1 MFYLLSTRVSNRI
14 IAPASRGIFMLCYNM
29 LMDKKLK
36 AYIDYIEKEEKKPS
50 AELIQYH
57 KDITAQFQHER
68 LIHLIVTMFF
78 ALFMLIMFIFTIVAG
93 FVLPE
98 SMKILYWCLGGLT
111 LALLVTVIFYV
122 RHYYLLENGTQR
134 LEDVTR
140 RLYKRD
146 FWNKK

>member
-1 MFYLLSTRVSNRI
+1 
-14 IAPASRGIFMLCYNM
+14 MLCYNM

>member
-1 MFYLLSTRVSNRI
+1 M
-14 IAPASRGIFMLCYNM
+14 ACYNV

-36 AYIDYIEKEEKKPS
+36 AYIEYIEREEKKPS

-68 LIHLIVTMFF
+68 FIHLVVTLFF
-78 ALFMLIMFIFTIVAG
+78 ALFMIIMLLSTIVAAV
-93 FVLPE
+93 FLPAE
-98 SMKILYWCLGGLT
+98 CNMVYWILGIVT
-111 LALLVTVIFYV
+111 IALLVTVVFYAQ
-122 RHYYLLENGTQR
+122 HYYKLENGTQR

-146 FWNKK
+146 FWKK

>member
-1 MFYLLSTRVSNRI
+1 
-14 IAPASRGIFMLCYNM
+14 M

-36 AYIDYIEKEEKKPS
+36 AYIDYIEKEEAKPS

-78 ALFMLIMFIFTIVAG
+78 ALFMLIMFIFTVVAG

-98 SMKILYWCLGGLT
+98 SMKVLYWCLGGLT

-140 RLYKRD
+140 RLYRRD
-146 FWNKK
+146 FWDKK

>member
-1 MFYLLSTRVSNRI
+1 
-14 IAPASRGIFMLCYNM
+14 MLCYNM

-146 FWNKK
+146 FWEKK

>member
-1 MFYLLSTRVSNRI
+1 MNQAQVFC
-14 IAPASRGIFMLCYNM
+14 ACYNM

-78 ALFMLIMFIFTIVAG
+78 ALFMLVMFLATLVAG

-98 SMKILYWCLGGLT
+98 NMQLIYWCLGGLT
-111 LALLVTVIFYV
+111 FALLITVVFYA

-146 FWNKK
+146 FWDKK

>member
-1 MFYLLSTRVSNRI
+1 
-14 IAPASRGIFMLCYNM
+14 
-29 LMDKKLK
+29 MDKKLK